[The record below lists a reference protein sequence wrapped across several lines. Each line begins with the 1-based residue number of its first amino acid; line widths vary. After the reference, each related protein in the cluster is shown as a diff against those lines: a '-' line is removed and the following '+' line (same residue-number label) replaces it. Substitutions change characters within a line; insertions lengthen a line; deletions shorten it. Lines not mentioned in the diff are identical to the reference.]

1 MFSRMLCLVL
11 AISSAELALGAK
23 VEKPFVIAVSQEVET
38 LNPILIGSPASTY
51 VTLFVNRPLVMIG
64 PDWKWVCGLCDKLP
78 TFEAGTAQIIE
89 EKGQK
94 KLIAQWRL
102 RPNLKWGD
110 GTQLT
115 AKDVRLGW
123 DIGRSPNVAVANKD
137 DFERIEA
144 ITIDAKDPLKFSVT
158 FKEARYDF
166 YQLNSL
172 YPLPSH
178 IEGPIWERT
187 KGDSGAYERLTSYTM
202 NPTNAGLYAGPFRV
216 KEWQS
221 GARMLLQSNPHFYGV
236 PAHIERIDLKLT
248 ASPSGLEAA
257 LLSGEVDMM
266 SELGMSFDQAMQFDK
281 QLAKNSEQRAR
292 LKLELQDGLIYEH
305 IDLNL
310 RSAILSDKNVRKA
323 LVHAIDRNKLSQT
336 LFYGRQVP
344 ATQFFHP
351 LDAFYTADV
360 AKYDYNPK
368 QAAQLLEAAGWL
380 AKESGPRYKDG
391 KKLELSLMT
400 TQGDKSRELV
410 EQFIQ
415 SELRKVGIAVTI
427 RNEPARIF
435 FGETMSRAKFS
446 GMAMYAWVATPD
458 VPPRSSMH
466 SKEIPTHDNGWNGQN
481 FPGWKNPR
489 VDAILDLS
497 THEFDVAKR
506 KALMAEL
513 MQIYVDDVPAIPLY
527 LRAEIAI
534 IPTRLQNFR
543 ITGHAMYSSQAA
555 ETWVLAPAAADTP

>member
-1 MFSRMLCLVL
+1 MFNRMISLILVFN
-11 AISSAELALGAK
+11 SAQVALGAK
-23 VEKPFVIAVSQEVET
+23 MEKPFIIAMSQEADT
-38 LNPILIGSPASTY
+38 LNPILITASASTY
-51 VTLFVNRPLVMIG
+51 VTLFINRPLVMLG
-64 PDWKWVCGLCDKLP
+64 PDWKWACGLCDTLP
-78 TFEAGTAQIIE
+78 SLETGTAQIIDD
-89 EKGQK
+89 KGQK
-94 KLIAQWRL
+94 KVIAQWRL
-102 RPNLKWGD
+102 RPNLKWAD

-123 DIGRSPNVAVANKD
+123 EVGRSPHVAVANKD

-144 ITIDAKDPLKFSVT
+144 ITIDAKDPLNFSIT
-158 FKEARYDF
+158 FREARHDF

-172 YPLPSH
+172 YALPSH

-187 KGDSGAYERLTSYTM
+187 KADPGAYERLTSYAM
-202 NPTNAGLYAGPFRV
+202 NPTNPGLYAGPYRV

-221 GARMLLQSNPHFYGV
+221 GKHVLLQSNPNFFGV
-236 PAHIERIDLKLT
+236 AAHIERIDLKLT
-248 ASPSGLEAA
+248 TNQPMLEAA
-257 LLSGEVDMM
+257 LLSGEVDML
-266 SELGMSFDQAMQFDK
+266 SEIGMSFDQAMQFDK
-281 QLAKNSEQRAR
+281 QLTKHSEQRGR
-292 LKLELQDGLIYEH
+292 LKLELQDGPIYEH

-310 RSAILSDKNVRKA
+310 RNPILSDKNVRKA
-323 LVHAIDRNKLSQT
+323 LVHAIDRNKLSQS
-336 LFYGRQVP
+336 LFYGRKVP

-351 LDAFYTADV
+351 LDAYYTANV
-360 AKYDYNPK
+360 ATYEYNPK

-400 TQGDKSRELV
+400 TQGDKSREMV

-415 SELRKVGIAVTI
+415 SELRKVGIAVII

-435 FGETMSRAKFS
+435 FSETMSRAKFS
-446 GMAMYAWVATPD
+446 AMAMYAWVATPD

-466 SKEIPTHDNGWNGQN
+466 SKEIPTRDNGWNGQN

-497 THEFDVAKR
+497 TREFDLAKR

-527 LRAEIAI
+527 LRSEIAI
-534 IPTRLQNFR
+534 IPARLQNFR

-555 ETWVLAPAAADTP
+555 ETWELGPVAADKP